1 MVGTFP
7 SDPKEATPFAA
18 AIALLFIF
26 VFNAFCVRVLIGL
39 LRSEVLS
46 TLSNAKLLLNPATVE
61 EPVPPF
67 AMATTPLTLVALPFN
82 VPEKAPLASLL
93 TIAFAKFVLVAVE
106 KASTADAILSLVLPP
121 TEITVG
127 AVAVPAKSPDNKIL
141 PFEVV
146 VASATELV
154 MEPDA
159 SANAFAT

>member
-1 MVGTFP
+1 M
-7 SDPKEATPFAA
+7 
-18 AIALLFIF
+18 
-26 VFNAFCVRVLIGL
+26 
-39 LRSEVLS
+39 
-46 TLSNAKLLLNPATVE
+46 LLNPATVE

-67 AMATTPLTLVALPFN
+67 AMATTPVTLVALPVR
-82 VPEKAPLASLL
+82 VPANAPLASRL
-93 TIAFAKFVLVAVE
+93 TIAFAKLVFVAVA

-127 AVAVPAKSPDNKIL
+127 AVAVPAKSPANKIL
-141 PFEVV
+141 PFVVV